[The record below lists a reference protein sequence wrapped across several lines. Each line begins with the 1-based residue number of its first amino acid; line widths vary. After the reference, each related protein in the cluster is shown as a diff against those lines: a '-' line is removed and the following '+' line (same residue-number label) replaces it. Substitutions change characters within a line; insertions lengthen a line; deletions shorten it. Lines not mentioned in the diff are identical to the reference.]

1 MAAGIL
7 LFVVFAI
14 AVVIGIP
21 ISMAL
26 GVGTLASVFFGN
38 LGVSAAV
45 VAQRIFGGLQST
57 SIMAIAFFVLAGN
70 LMASGGISRRIVNF
84 ANCLIG
90 NIRGGMGLALVL
102 ACAFFAALSG
112 SAPATVVA
120 IGAMLYAD
128 MVKDG
133 YPEAK
138 IAGLLV
144 VAGGLGPII
153 PPSIIMIL
161 YCTLTGAS
169 VTSMFTQGVMIGIV
183 IMFVLI
189 VEVFFMAHKEKWP
202 KTTVQRNIKEV
213 FKIFVNAI
221 PALLTPVIILGGIYS
236 GLLTATESA
245 ACACVWALIASTVI
259 YKEISLMD
267 IIEIL
272 MKSAKSSAMILF
284 IIGTSTAFSWVFTY
298 CGASK
303 ALVDIVVG
311 LQLNQTLFCLI
322 VAIILLIFGTFMEG
336 SAICVLLVPVLW
348 PIASS
353 MGINVIHFGMIMCI
367 SNVIGTMTP
376 PVAINIFSA
385 IQVSRSVRE
394 LSIGEISKAQTPFFI
409 GYLLVFLLCVFS
421 EGFCTFLIR

>member
-267 IIEIL
+267 IIKIL

-367 SNVIGTMTP
+367 TNVIGTMTP